1 MSQHIPDE
9 VAHWNWEAIFWDDY
23 TSNTPEEDI
32 HFLIEEAKAS
42 GSPVLEIGCGTGRS
56 LIPIAQSGISIT
68 GLDLSPAMLAKAH
81 EKIAE
86 LDVETQKRI
95 ELVVGD
101 LRNFS
106 LRQRFT
112 LVTITYAFFFLT
124 TPEDQRQALRSIHKH
139 LLAGGHLILIN
150 DDPKPEVI
158 AARLSSLGTSL
169 QKSNEFIRRTT
180 GNRVVVWRAR
190 EVDLER
196 QLTKTL
202 EILEELDAEGRVVER
217 MHKTL
222 TSRFTYRYE
231 MHYLLELCGYS
242 IEALYGDFRRGPF
255 KPGGRQIWVTRKV

>member
-1 MSQHIPDE
+1 MSEQIHDE
-9 VAHWNWEAIFWDDY
+9 AAHWNWEATIWDDY
-23 TSNTPEEDI
+23 TADAPEEDI
-32 HFLIEEAKAS
+32 HWLIGEAQIS

-68 GLDLSPAMLAKAH
+68 GLDLSPVMLAKAR

-86 LDVETQKRI
+86 LDIETRKRI
-95 ELVVGD
+95 ELVEGD
-101 LRNFS
+101 LRDFS
-106 LRQRFT
+106 LGREFP

-124 TPEDQRQALRSIHKH
+124 TPEDQRQALLCIRKH
-139 LLAGGHLILIN
+139 LIDGGRLILIHE
-150 DDPKPEVI
+150 DPKLDVI
-158 AARLSSLGTSL
+158 TARLSSLGASL
-169 QKSNEFIRRTT
+169 QMAAEFIRHAT

-190 EVDLER
+190 EIDLER

-217 MHKTL
+217 VHKTL

-255 KPGGRQIWVTRKV
+255 KPGGRQIWVARKA

>member
-1 MSQHIPDE
+1 MSDQIPDE
-9 VAHWNWEAIFWDDY
+9 VAHWNWEATFWDDY
-23 TSNTPEEDI
+23 TADAPQEDVQ
-32 HFLIEEAKAS
+32 LLMEEAQAS

-56 LIPIAQSGISIT
+56 LIPIAQSGISIV
-68 GLDLSPAMLAKAH
+68 GLDLSPVMLAKAR
-81 EKIAE
+81 EKIAK
-86 LDVETQKRI
+86 LDVEIQKRI
-95 ELVVGD
+95 ELVEGD
-101 LRNFS
+101 VRDFS
-106 LRQRFT
+106 LGRRFP

-124 TPEDQRQALRSIHKH
+124 TPQDQRQALQCIHKH

-150 DDPKPEVI
+150 DDPRPDVI
-158 AARLSSLGTSL
+158 AARLSPLGTSL
-169 QKSNEFIRRTT
+169 QKSDEFLRHAT
-180 GNRVVVWRAR
+180 GHRVVVWRGR

-202 EILEELDAEGRVVER
+202 EILEELDPEGRVIER

-255 KPGGRQIWVTRKV
+255 KPGGRQIWVARKV

>member
-1 MSQHIPDE
+1 MSQHIPDQ
-9 VAHWNWEAIFWDDY
+9 VAHWNWEATFWDDY
-23 TSNTPEEDI
+23 TSNAPEEDI
-32 HFLIEEAKAS
+32 HFLIEGAQAS

-68 GLDLSPAMLAKAH
+68 GLDLSPAMLAKAR

-86 LDVETQKRI
+86 LAVETQKRI
-95 ELVVGD
+95 ELVEGD
-101 LRNFS
+101 LREFS
-106 LRQRFT
+106 LGQRFA

-139 LLAGGHLILIN
+139 LLEGGHLILIN

-169 QKSNEFIRRTT
+169 EKSNEFVRRTT

-255 KPGGRQIWVTRKV
+255 KPGGRQIWVTRKA